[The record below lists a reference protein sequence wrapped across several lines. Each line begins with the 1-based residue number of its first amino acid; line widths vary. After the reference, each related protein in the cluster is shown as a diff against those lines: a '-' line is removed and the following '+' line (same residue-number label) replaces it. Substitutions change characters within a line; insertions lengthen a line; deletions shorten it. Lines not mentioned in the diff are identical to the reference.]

1 MAIIAVAG
9 GTGKLGRAIV
19 EALRDTTSHSV
30 HILTRKTDD
39 DQAKEI
45 GIPLLLAD
53 YSNVESL
60 ANVLESNMIDTVVS
74 AVSVI
79 DDATSTA
86 QLNLIEAAERSS
98 STKRFI
104 PSEYGMRYTEAHAGP
119 FPTIKG
125 KLAAAVRLRS
135 TTSLE
140 YTLVSNGFFLDY
152 FGMPKVKSYLNHK
165 LVFAVDV
172 ANNVAAIPGSGDVP
186 IVFTHTFDVAKFVAS
201 LVSVPDW
208 PERST
213 VIGDKKSWNE
223 FVAIA
228 EEVKGVKFNITH
240 DSEEMLGSS
249 KITELP
255 SHSTSYSFLPKEKLQ
270 AILSAFGRWT
280 IAGDFDMPEEGS
292 LNQRFPEIKPRSV
305 RDVLEEGW
313 KA

>member
-30 HILTRKTDD
+30 YILTRKVDD
-39 DQAKEI
+39 DQAKEL

-60 ANVLESNMIDTVVS
+60 TNVLESNKINTIIS
-74 AVSVI
+74 AVSVT

-86 QLNLIEAAERSS
+86 QLNLIEAAERSA

-104 PSEYGMRYTEAHAGP
+104 PSEYGMRYTEAHAGL

-125 KLAAAVRLRS
+125 KLAAAARLRS

-140 YTLVSNGFFLDY
+140 YTFVSNGFFLDY
-152 FGMPKVKSYLNHK
+152 FGMPKVKTYLSHQ

-172 ANNVAAIPGSGDVP
+172 ANNVAAIPGTGDVP
-186 IVFTHTFDVAKFVAS
+186 IVFTHTFDVAKFVAA
-201 LVSVPDW
+201 VVGVPDW

-228 EEVKGVKFNITH
+228 EEVKGIKFNITH
-240 DSEEMLGSS
+240 DSEEILKSS

-255 SHSTSYSFLPKEKLQ
+255 SHSAFYSYLPKEKLQ

-280 IAGDFDMPEEGS
+280 IAGDFNMPEEGS

>member
-19 EALRDTTSHSV
+19 EALRDTTNHSV
-30 HILTRKTDD
+30 YILTRKADD
-39 DQAKEI
+39 DQAKAL

-53 YSNVESL
+53 YSDVESL
-60 ANVLESNMIDTVVS
+60 ANVLESNKINTVVS

-98 STKRFI
+98 STKRFV
-104 PSEYGMRYTEAHAGP
+104 PSEYGMRYTDA
-119 FPTIKG
+119 
-125 KLAAAVRLRS
+125 
-135 TTSLE
+135 LE
-140 YTLVSNGFFLDY
+140 YTFVSNGFFLDY

-186 IVFTHTFDVAKFVAS
+186 IVFTHTFDVAKFVAA
-201 LVSVPDW
+201 LVGVPNW

-223 FVAIA
+223 FIAIA

-240 DSEEMLGSS
+240 DFEEMLKSS

-255 SHSTSYSFLPKEKLQ
+255 SHSASYSFLPKEKLQ

>member
-1 MAIIAVAG
+1 MTIIAVAG

-30 HILTRKTDD
+30 YILTRKADD
-39 DQAKEI
+39 DQAKEL

-53 YSNVESL
+53 YSDVESL
-60 ANVLESNMIDTVVS
+60 ANVLESNKINTVVS
-74 AVSVI
+74 AISVI

-104 PSEYGMRYTEAHAGP
+104 PSEYGIRHAGL

-125 KLAAAVRLRS
+125 KLAAAARLRS

-140 YTLVSNGFFLDY
+140 YTFVSNGFFLDF
-152 FGMPKVKSYLNHK
+152 FGMPRVKTYLDHQ

-186 IVFTHTFDVAKFVAS
+186 IVFTHTFDV
-201 LVSVPDW
+201 
-208 PERST
+208 
-213 VIGDKKSWNE
+213 
-223 FVAIA
+223 
-228 EEVKGVKFNITH
+228 KGVKFNITH
-240 DSEEMLGSS
+240 DSEEMLKSS

-255 SHSTSYSFLPKEKLQ
+255 SHSASYSFLPKEKLQ

-292 LNQRFPEIKPRSV
+292 LNQRFPEIKPRNV